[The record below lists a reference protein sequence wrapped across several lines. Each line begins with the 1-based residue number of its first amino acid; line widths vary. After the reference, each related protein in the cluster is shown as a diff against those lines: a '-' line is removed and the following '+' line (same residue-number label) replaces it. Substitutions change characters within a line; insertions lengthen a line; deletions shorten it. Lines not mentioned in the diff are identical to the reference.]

1 MLMPDFVDDFA
12 RGDGCRRNDGE
23 KAKASIGVDGGAG
36 LIEAPAVIAREPL
49 RKIQP
54 CVGLEIMLPDA
65 LPQLPTGKRPNGLV
79 GLNVDFELRALQ
91 QKLAMIFHK

>member
-1 MLMPDFVDDFA
+1 
-12 RGDGCRRNDGE
+12 
-23 KAKASIGVDGGAG
+23 
-36 LIEAPAVIAREPL
+36 
-49 RKIQP
+49 
-54 CVGLEIMLPDA
+54 MLPDA